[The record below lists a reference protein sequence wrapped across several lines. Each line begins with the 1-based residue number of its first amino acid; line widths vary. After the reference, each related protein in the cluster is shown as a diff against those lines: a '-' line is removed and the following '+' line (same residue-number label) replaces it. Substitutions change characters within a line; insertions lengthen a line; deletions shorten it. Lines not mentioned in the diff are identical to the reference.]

1 MPSDA
6 DAARATRRVQAL
18 SAHVEGGAV
27 AGASKGAPDP
37 RVRLAPGGGP
47 GSLTVVDNRTGS
59 RYEVPVRE
67 GGYVS
72 ASAFKA
78 IKAGGDGGGLRV
90 FDPGYMNTA
99 PCKSKICFIDGDK
112 GVLRYRGYE
121 IEELAEKS
129 SYLETAFA
137 LIYGDLPDAPQ
148 LREWEQ
154 TIMRHSALPVPV
166 IAAL

>member
-18 SAHVEGGAV
+18 SAHVEGGAA

-90 FDPGYMNTA
+90 FDPG
-99 PCKSKICFIDGDK
+99 
-112 GVLRYRGYE
+112 
-121 IEELAEKS
+121 
-129 SYLETAFA
+129 
-137 LIYGDLPDAPQ
+137 
-148 LREWEQ
+148 
-154 TIMRHSALPVPV
+154 
-166 IAAL
+166 

>member
-1 MPSDA
+1 M
-6 DAARATRRVQAL
+6 
-18 SAHVEGGAV
+18 
-27 AGASKGAPDP
+27 
-37 RVRLAPGGGP
+37 
-47 GSLTVVDNRTGS
+47 
-59 RYEVPVRE
+59 RE

-99 PCKSKICFIDGDK
+99 PCKSKICFIDGDR

-166 IAAL
+166 IAALEALPHDAHPMGVILAGLNALSTFHPEQNPALQAAACTSRTPSRTSRLCASSAR

>member
-112 GVLRYRGYE
+112 GRLLY
-121 IEELAEKS
+121 
-129 SYLETAFA
+129 
-137 LIYGDLPDAPQ
+137 
-148 LREWEQ
+148 
-154 TIMRHSALPVPV
+154 
-166 IAAL
+166 

>member
-18 SAHVEGGAV
+18 SAHVEGGA
-27 AGASKGAPDP
+27 AAAASKGAPDP

-78 IKAGGDGGGLRV
+78 IKAGGDGGGRVVTRCLAAMAFLRGKGAEDADV
-90 FDPGYMNTA
+90 GALSDPRLFPTWTPSPLSVSHSGARFCGYDASLTLLSNCQSACPPIGRM
-99 PCKSKICFIDGDK
+99 
-112 GVLRYRGYE
+112 
-121 IEELAEKS
+121 LARA
-129 SYLETAFA
+129 Y
-137 LIYGDLPDAPQ
+137 Q
-148 LREWEQ
+148 
-154 TIMRHSALPVPV
+154 V
-166 IAAL
+166 